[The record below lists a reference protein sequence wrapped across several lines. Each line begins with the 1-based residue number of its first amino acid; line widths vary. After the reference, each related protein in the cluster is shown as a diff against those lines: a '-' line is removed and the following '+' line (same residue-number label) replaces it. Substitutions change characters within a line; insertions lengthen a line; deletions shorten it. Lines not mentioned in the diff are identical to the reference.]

1 MRNRFGP
8 IDKARCIVDMSSSI
22 VKSINEFWAGINI
35 DKEKLTIDGD
45 SLLMI
50 YIYVTIKSCV
60 VDLFAQIKLIHEFST
75 PFVRNTKLG
84 YCTTTL
90 DVAINHILSLTKEDL

>member
-1 MRNRFGP
+1 M
-8 IDKARCIVDMSSSI
+8 
-22 VKSINEFWAGINI
+22 

-50 YIYVTIKSCV
+50 YIYVTIRSKCL
-60 VDLFAQIKLIHEFST
+60 DLFSQIKFINEFST
-75 PFVRNTKLG
+75 PFVRTTKLG

-90 DVAINHILSLTKEDL
+90 EIAINHILMLTKDELFSQ